1 MKCFYT
7 TRYNITTNR
16 LFHKIKILILSDL
29 HFSYKVKDKKLSLI
43 ISEVERVQAD
53 YILFVGDLVDSLDM
67 ISDEN
72 EMNRFI
78 QFFHKL
84 SSVSKLIISLG
95 NHDCYKKR
103 IVNGKFCGWNEF
115 FDEIFINRLKN
126 IPNTHVLINDSYED
140 DNIYVLG
147 IYNKAIYYHQNDRHE
162 SKCELINN
170 FNSINKSLLF
180 DLPKNKINIMMIHS
194 PVYMLDGSISKYT
207 QCFDYIISGHM
218 HNGCV
223 PPILNELW
231 KSTRGIISPTK
242 ELFIKNIRNTIKTS
256 SDKLIVNGALTT
268 FHECTGMLEYANVI
282 FPIFDTVLKI
292 DKGIDKI
299 EIIKKYHK

>member
-7 TRYNITTNR
+7 TRYNITTNK

-126 IPNTHVLINDSYED
+126 YDSDLLLVELADKLQNLVSDYELFSKQGKESLPTEGKNYSQIKWFYTSLKDLFNEKLNNNTLLERYN
-140 DNIYVLG
+140 NIY
-147 IYNKAIYYHQNDRHE
+147 E
-162 SKCELINN
+162 
-170 FNSINKSLLF
+170 
-180 DLPKNKINIMMIHS
+180 
-194 PVYMLDGSISKYT
+194 
-207 QCFDYIISGHM
+207 
-218 HNGCV
+218 
-223 PPILNELW
+223 
-231 KSTRGIISPTK
+231 
-242 ELFIKNIRNTIKTS
+242 
-256 SDKLIVNGALTT
+256 
-268 FHECTGMLEYANVI
+268 EY
-282 FPIFDTVLKI
+282 FKD
-292 DKGIDKI
+292 
-299 EIIKKYHK
+299 